1 MCYSSSGSKKV
12 QDTTN
17 FYYLLSIYHKPNTS
31 FSTWLMLTYLVLII
45 AHEVNITIIPILY
58 EGNWAE
64 MLGKLICDEKAM
76 IQPR

>member
-1 MCYSSSGSKKV
+1 MWYSSSRSRKV

-17 FYYLLSIYHKPNTS
+17 FYYLLSIYHKPNTN
-31 FSTWLMLTYLVLII
+31 FSTLLMLTYLVLII
-45 AHEVNITIIPILY
+45 AHELHITIIPILY

-76 IQPR
+76 IQRR